1 MSVAVSIPSITAN
14 NISSSV
20 RIQLSRD
27 DYALRIGLLTL
38 ICFLS
43 ILVILPLYSL
53 LSKSLEDMDGNFV
66 GLQNFHEYF
75 QTPALLI
82 SITNSLSVAFFT
94 ALIVLV
100 LAFIYA
106 YALTRTKMPFRLF
119 YRGGARIP
127 ILAPS

>member
-14 NISSSV
+14 KVASSV

-27 DYALRIGLLTL
+27 DYALRTGLLIL

-82 SITNSLSVAFFT
+82 SITNSLSVAFFS
-94 ALIVLV
+94 A
-100 LAFIYA
+100 
-106 YALTRTKMPFRLF
+106 
-119 YRGGARIP
+119 
-127 ILAPS
+127 